1 MLPQEI
7 LKLSV
12 PEKLRFVQELWDDI
26 AAHPESL
33 SLTAEQELEL
43 DRRLSAH
50 EADPTAG
57 IPWDQALKKLRS
69 KP

>member
-26 AAHPESL
+26 AAHPEGLKL
-33 SLTAEQELEL
+33 SYEQEIEL

-50 EADPTAG
+50 EGDPQAG
-57 IPWDQALKKLRS
+57 VPWEQVLQKLRP